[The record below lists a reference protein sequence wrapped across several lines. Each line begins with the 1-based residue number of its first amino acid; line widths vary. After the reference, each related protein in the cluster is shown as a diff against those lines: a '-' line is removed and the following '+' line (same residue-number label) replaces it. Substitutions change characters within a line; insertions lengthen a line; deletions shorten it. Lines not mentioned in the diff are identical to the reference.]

1 MVDRSGMTQQ
11 ERRLERSQVVRGILG
26 PIVAITVLVVL
37 LWPHFDEILDAAEL
51 ISLKAAAALVLL
63 HLIALLLR
71 AEAWGRCVAAAGAP
85 VGRKL
90 LHSSSSL
97 RFLADTVVPTYIGAW
112 VRIALVK
119 RYDRDRSAQ
128 PGATPTPTIGQMF
141 TADGLMLLVEA
152 VITVV
157 LIAIAVRT
165 SPLEWWWFFVFA
177 AAVLLLI
184 LLLRWVFERFK
195 DREFARTARVL
206 SDAHDRYVLAAL
218 LSVVL
223 TLQPIRFYIAFTAV
237 GLDPTA
243 SEALLA
249 FLLTT
254 AFNALP
260 IGPGPSS
267 VAASATLFAS
277 AGIDKTASAG
287 LVLLAS
293 AVVAAAVYSIYG
305 AFDITRRSRRERRGQ
320 TAAPIAASDST

>member
-1 MVDRSGMTQQ
+1 MTQR
-11 ERRLERSQVVRGILG
+11 ERRLERSQVARGILG
-26 PIVAITVLVVL
+26 PIIAITVLIVL
-37 LWPHFDEILDAAEL
+37 LWPHADDILDAAEL
-51 ISLKAAAALVLL
+51 ISLEAAAALIVMQLV
-63 HLIALLLR
+63 ALLLR

-85 VGRKL
+85 VERKL

-119 RYDRDRSAQ
+119 RFDRERAAQ
-128 PGATPTPTIGQMF
+128 PGTTPTPTIGQMF

-152 VITVV
+152 VITVL

-177 AAVLLLI
+177 AAVALLI
-184 LLLRWVFERFK
+184 VLLRWVFERFK
-195 DREFARTARVL
+195 EREFAQTARVL
-206 SDAHDRYVLAAL
+206 SVAHDRYVLAAL
-218 LSVVL
+218 LVVVL

-254 AFNALP
+254 AFGALP

-267 VAASATLFAS
+267 VAASTALFAS

-293 AVVAAAVYSIYG
+293 AVVAAALYSIYG
-305 AFDITRRSRRERRGQ
+305 VFDVTRRTRRERRGQ